1 MNAISIAFGTVTG
14 GRRALTRVL
23 LSTRLFDPYAFV
35 GLIDATEVSPAGAC
49 TSEDWHTASGHSV
62 PASIEVTRV
71 ARELQT

>member
-23 LSTRLFDPYAFV
+23 LSTRLFDPYAFI

-49 TSEDWHTASGHSV
+49 TSATWRTASGHSI

-71 ARELQT
+71 TREVQP